1 MDGQLFIVS
10 APSGAGKTTLVRALL
25 RADPTLS
32 LSVSYTTRPPRPAEQ
47 EGRDYHFVSRESFD
61 QMLGRAEFLE
71 SAEVHGNYYGTSE
84 AWVRSRLAVG
94 GNVILEI
101 DWQGAEQIRRRI
113 AEAIGIFIMPP
124 PPPIE
129 TLARRLRARNQDPP
143 EVIARRL
150 QAARTEMAHAGEFDY
165 VIINDLLDEALSDM
179 RAVMRVARLR
189 TAVQFATH
197 PRLLEL

>member
-32 LSVSYTTRPPRPAEQ
+32 LSVSYTTRPPRPNEQ
-47 EGRDYHFVSRESFD
+47 EGRDYHFISRETFE
-61 QMLGRAEFLE
+61 QMLGHADFLE

-84 AWVRSRLAVG
+84 AWVRGRLAAG

-101 DWQGAEQIRRRI
+101 DWQGAAQIRRRI

-124 PPPIE
+124 PPPLE
-129 TLARRLRARNQDPP
+129 TLAQRLRARDQDSP

-165 VIINDLLDEALSDM
+165 VIINDLFDEALSDM
-179 RAVMRVARLR
+179 RAVMRAARLR
-189 TAVQFATH
+189 TAVQFAAH